1 MRNDRLRVAIVG
13 AGQIVEVTH
22 LPILSSMREELDLVG
37 IADIVPE
44 RAERLAMKFGVER
57 AFHDYEEM
65 LSTLEPDAAL
75 VCTRIDFT
83 WRPQ

>member
-13 AGQIVEVTH
+13 AGQIVGYTLAHSLINE
-22 LPILSSMREELDLVG
+22 EELDLVG

-65 LSTLEPDAAL
+65 LSTLKPD
-75 VCTRIDFT
+75 CSTRLYAE
-83 WRPQ
+83 